1 MCCSAQ
7 SHSEIEHKLRFSS
20 SVAWQTSCRDVA
32 FEKFWPC
39 TFSGVKKMIN
49 LRKLSTLFAMVA
61 FATLVGCAGT
71 ATRESTG
78 EYIDDSVITGRVK
91 VALVEDPVVKATEVN
106 VETFRGRV
114 QLSGFVSNLQARD
127 RAVQIARGIPGVT
140 AVRNDMRIK

>member
-1 MCCSAQ
+1 
-7 SHSEIEHKLRFSS
+7 
-20 SVAWQTSCRDVA
+20 
-32 FEKFWPC
+32 
-39 TFSGVKKMIN
+39 MIN

-114 QLSGFVSNLQARD
+114 QLSGFVSSLQARD
-127 RAVQIARGIPGVT
+127 RAVQITRGIPGVT
-140 AVRNDMRIK
+140 AVINDVRIK